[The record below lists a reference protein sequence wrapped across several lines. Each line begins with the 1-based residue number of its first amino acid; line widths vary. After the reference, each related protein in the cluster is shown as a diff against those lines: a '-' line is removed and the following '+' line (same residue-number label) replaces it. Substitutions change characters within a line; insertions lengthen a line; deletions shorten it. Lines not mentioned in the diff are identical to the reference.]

1 MCFLL
6 NGCSLERVGCVLL
19 QNICAKLLV
28 FGAVGRCYIQYAFVP
43 PLVDKLLKMGA
54 TKDKSIKE
62 IKRFLNKIKE
72 FKPLLSKISQK

>member
-1 MCFLL
+1 MKRDILD
-6 NGCSLERVGCVLL
+6 SLASDG
-19 QNICAKLLV
+19 
-28 FGAVGRCYIQYAFVP
+28 IQYAFVP
-43 PLVDKLLKMGA
+43 PLVDKLIKMGA